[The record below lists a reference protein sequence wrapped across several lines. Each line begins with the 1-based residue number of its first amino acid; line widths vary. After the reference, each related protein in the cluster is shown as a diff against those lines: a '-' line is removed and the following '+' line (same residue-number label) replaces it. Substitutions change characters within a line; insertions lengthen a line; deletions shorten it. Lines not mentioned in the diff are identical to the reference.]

1 MNLPI
6 GTLLQGGRYEILRYI
21 SSGGFG
27 CTYEARDNKF
37 KSKVKSVAIKE
48 FFVKDFC
55 NRDPESN
62 SVLVATQSK
71 TELIERLQQ
80 KFIEEA
86 EALYDLAHPNIVRV
100 TDKFEE
106 NNTAYYVMDY
116 IDGRSLGKLID
127 EKGPLGEAEAIGYI
141 KQIASALGFVHSHN
155 RLHLDVKPQN
165 IMIDQSGKAVLIDF
179 GVSKQYDEVNGE
191 NTSTLLGCTPGYAPI
206 EQSGNGVSEFYPS
219 TDIYALGATLYKA
232 LTGKTP
238 LPAHQRAS
246 SKRLKELKF
255 PERISPAT
263 REAVECSM
271 QLYVDNRPQS
281 VEEFLSLLERTDNR
295 ELGEGLIDDADVE
308 VTVLPDERV
317 QRTDNRVQRVNVKAV
332 EAENEETRA
341 VEKKTEQPTVK
352 NNEPVEPKKNHTAW
366 VVAVVVLLG
375 VLVGGGLFFAFSG
388 GDSNNGSSN
397 GGNDR
402 LAAHSEEPATTV
414 VIEDTEDE
422 KPIVPAPPVVN
433 TDSIV
438 AARMQAYQDSI
449 DAVNAAQEENRLA
462 EQQAREEAA
471 RLEREEAARRAEQ
484 QAREE
489 AARLEREEQARRERE
504 EAERLARE
512 QQQGISTQKKVDL
525 GLSVCWADWNVGAS
539 SPEGYGNYY
548 AWGETT
554 TKSDY
559 SESSYQYHNGS
570 EFVNIGSNICGT
582 QYDVARAQ
590 WGGSWRLPTKAEFK
604 ELIDRCTWT
613 WTSYKGIAGYK
624 VTGPNGNSI
633 FLPAAG
639 RRLGSEL
646 YYRGSSGYYWSGS
659 LRESSQSYAYG
670 LYFNSGD
677 RSVGSYYREGG
688 CTVRPVCN
696 K

>member
-127 EKGPLGEAEAIGYI
+127 EKGPLGEAEAIDYI

-246 SKRLKELKF
+246 SKRLKELQF
-255 PERISPAT
+255 PEGISPAT

-281 VEEFLSLLERTDNR
+281 VEEFLSLLESTDNR
-295 ELGEGLIDDADVE
+295 EQRIDN
-308 VTVLPDERV
+308 RV
-317 QRTDNRVQRVNVKAV
+317 QSTDNRVQSTDNRVQRVSAKAI
-332 EAENEETRA
+332 EAESEETRA
-341 VEKKTEQPTVK
+341 VEKETEQVAIT
-352 NNEPVEPKKNHTAW
+352 NNEAAKPKKNRIAW
-366 VVAVVVLLG
+366 VVAVLG
-375 VLVGGGLFFAFSG
+375 VLIGCGLFFAFL
-388 GDSNNGSSN
+388 SSD
-397 GGNDR
+397 GND
-402 LAAHSEEPATTV
+402 
-414 VIEDTEDE
+414 D
-422 KPIVPAPPVVN
+422 
-433 TDSIV
+433 
-438 AARMQAYQDSI
+438 
-449 DAVNAAQEENRLA
+449 
-462 EQQAREEAA
+462 
-471 RLEREEAARRAEQ
+471 
-484 QAREE
+484 
-489 AARLEREEQARRERE
+489 
-504 EAERLARE
+504 
-512 QQQGISTQKKVDL
+512 ISTSQKVDL
-525 GLSVCWADWNVGAS
+525 GLSVCWAGWNVGAS

-559 SESSYQYHNGS
+559 TESSYQYHNGS
-570 EFVNIGSNICGT
+570 YYADIGFDIDGT
-582 QYDVARAQ
+582 EYDVARAQ
-590 WGGSWRLPTKAEFK
+590 WGGNWRMPTNAECQ
-604 ELIDRCTWT
+604 ELLDSCTWT
-613 WTSYKGIAGYK
+613 WTSYKGIDGYK

-639 RRLGSEL
+639 HRYGTALKGRGSVGDYWLGSL
-646 YYRGSSGYYWSGS
+646 SY
-659 LRESSQSYAYG
+659 SYAAYRLHFNSADPDISYMDREYG
-670 LYFNSGD
+670 L
-677 RSVGSYYREGG
+677 
-688 CTVRPVCN
+688 TARPVCD

>member
-71 TELIERLQQ
+71 AELIERLQQ

-127 EKGPLGEAEAIGYI
+127 EKGPLGEAEAIDYI

-232 LTGKTP
+232 LTGETP

-246 SKRLKELKF
+246 SKRLKELQF
-255 PERISPAT
+255 PEGISPAT

-281 VEEFLSLLERTDNR
+281 VGEFLSLLERTDKR
-295 ELGEGLIDDADVE
+295 EQSTDK
-308 VTVLPDERV
+308 RV
-317 QRTDNRVQRVNVKAV
+317 QSTDNRVQSTDNRVQWVSAKAI
-332 EAENEETRA
+332 EAESEETRA
-341 VEKKTEQPTVK
+341 LEKETEQVAIT
-352 NNEPVEPKKNHTAW
+352 NNEAAKPKKNRIAW

-375 VLVGGGLFFAFSG
+375 ILVGGGLFFAFLG
-388 GDSNNGSSN
+388 GDSDNGSSN
-397 GGNDR
+397 GGNER
-402 LAAHSEEPATTV
+402 LASHSNEPATTV
-414 VIEDTEDE
+414 VIEDTEE
-422 KPIVPAPPVVN
+422 ETETPQIPAPPVVN

-449 DAVNAAQEENRLA
+449 NAANAAREREEQNRLA

-471 RLEREEAARRAEQ
+471 RREREEAA
-484 QAREE
+484 
-489 AARLEREEQARRERE
+489 
-504 EAERLARE
+504 RLARE

-525 GLSVCWADWNVGAS
+525 GLSVCWAGWNVGAT

-554 TKSDY
+554 TKSSYTEDN
-559 SESSYQYHNGS
+559 SSTYGQSMGS
-570 EFVNIGSNICGT
+570 IAGNST
-582 QYDVARAQ
+582 YDVARAQ
-590 WGGSWRLPTKAEFK
+590 WGGSWRMPTKAEFQ

-613 WTSYKGIAGYK
+613 WTTYNGVNGYK

-639 RRLGSEL
+639 WF
-646 YYRGSSGYYWSGS
+646 GSSLSSRGTFGFYWS
-659 LRESSQSYAYG
+659 ATPC
-670 LYFNSGD
+670 
-677 RSVGSYYREGG
+677 EGG
-688 CTVRPVCN
+688 TYGAYCLRFLSGSHYTDWRDRIYGHCVRPVCN

>member
-62 SVLVATQSK
+62 SVVVATQSK

-127 EKGPLGEAEAIGYI
+127 EKGPLGEAEAIDYI

-232 LTGKTP
+232 LTGETP

-246 SKRLKELKF
+246 SKRLKELQF
-255 PERISPAT
+255 PEGISPAT

-281 VEEFLSLLERTDNR
+281 VGEFLSLLERTDNR
-295 ELGEGLIDDADVE
+295 VQRTDNRVQR
-308 VTVLPDERV
+308 TDERV
-317 QRTDNRVQRVNVKAV
+317 QSTDNRVQRVNVKAI
-332 EAENEETRA
+332 EAESEETRA
-341 VEKKTEQPTVK
+341 VEKETEQVAIT
-352 NNEPVEPKKNHTAW
+352 NNEAAKPKKNRIAW
-366 VVAVVVLLG
+366 VVAVVLLLG
-375 VLVGGGLFFAFSG
+375 ILVGGGLFFAFSG
-388 GDSNNGSSN
+388 SDSDNGSSN
-397 GGNDR
+397 GGNER
-402 LAAHSEEPATTV
+402 LAAHSNEPATTV
-414 VIEDTEDE
+414 VIEDTEE
-422 KPIVPAPPVVN
+422 ETETPIKPAPPVVN

-449 DAVNAAQEENRLA
+449 DAVNAA
-462 EQQAREEAA
+462 
-471 RLEREEAARRAEQ
+471 
-484 QAREE
+484 
-489 AARLEREEQARRERE
+489 RERE

-525 GLSVCWADWNVGAS
+525 GLSVCWAGWNVGAS

-559 SESSYQYHNGS
+559 SRSSYQYYNGS
-570 EFVNIGSNICGT
+570 DYVNIGSNISGT
-582 QYDVARAQ
+582 RYDVARAQ
-590 WGGSWRLPTKAEFK
+590 WGGSWRLPTMAEFE
-604 ELIDRCTWT
+604 ELVDRCTWT
-613 WTSYKGIAGYK
+613 WTTYNGVNGYK

-639 RRLGSEL
+639 RRNGTEFNF
-646 YYRGSSGYYWSGS
+646 RGSGGLYWSGS
-659 LRESSQSYAYG
+659 LNVGIQCFAYNLVFESGYSHVGYDDRELG
-670 LYFNSGD
+670 L
-677 RSVGSYYREGG
+677 
-688 CTVRPVCN
+688 TVRPVCN

>member
-71 TELIERLQQ
+71 AELIERLQQ

-86 EALYDLAHPNIVRV
+86 EALYDLAHPNIVSV

-106 NNTAYYVMDY
+106 NNTAYYVMEY

-127 EKGPLGEAEAIGYI
+127 EKGPLGEAEAIDYI

-232 LTGKTP
+232 LTGETP

-246 SKRLKELKF
+246 SKRLKELQF
-255 PERISPAT
+255 PEGISPAT

-281 VEEFLSLLERTDNR
+281 VAEFLELLKGSKGHRAPKASKDLSE
-295 ELGEGLIDDADVE
+295 E
-308 VTVLPDERV
+308 TVMPSGA
-317 QRTDNRVQRVNVKAV
+317 QNPKAI
-332 EAENEETRA
+332 EAENEEPRA
-341 VEKKTEQPTVK
+341 LEKEPEKVAVT
-352 NNEPVEPKKNHTAW
+352 NNESAEPKKNRTAW
-366 VVAVVVLLG
+366 VVAEVVLLG
-375 VLVGGGLFFAFSG
+375 VLIGGGLFFAFL
-388 GDSNNGSSN
+388 

-402 LAAHSEEPATTV
+402 LASHSNEPATTV

-422 KPIVPAPPVVN
+422 KPTVPATPVVN

-438 AARMQAYQDSI
+438 AARKQAYQDSI
-449 DAVNAAQEENRLA
+449 DAANAAR
-462 EQQAREEAA
+462 
-471 RLEREEAARRAEQ
+471 EREEAA
-484 QAREE
+484 
-489 AARLEREEQARRERE
+489 
-504 EAERLARE
+504 RLARE

-525 GLSVCWADWNVGAS
+525 GLSVCWAGWNVGAS

-559 SESSYQYHNGS
+559 SKSSYQYHNGS
-570 EFVNIGSNICGT
+570 EYVNIGSNISGT
-582 QYDVARAQ
+582 RYDVARAQ
-590 WGGSWRLPTKAEFK
+590 WSGSWRMPTKAEFQ
-604 ELIDRCTWT
+604 ELIDRCTWI
-613 WTSYKGIAGYK
+613 WTTYNGVNGYK

-639 RRLGSEL
+639 NRGGTEF
-646 YYRGSSGYYWSGS
+646 YYRGSYGLYWSGS
-659 LRESSQSYAYG
+659 LDESSQGCAYVLFFG
-670 LYFNSGD
+670 SGD
-677 RSVGSYYREGG
+677 RYVGCNPRGLG
-688 CTVRPVCN
+688 RTVRPVCD

>member
-127 EKGPLGEAEAIGYI
+127 EKGPLGEAEAIDYI

-246 SKRLKELKF
+246 SKRLKELQF
-255 PERISPAT
+255 PEGISPAT

-281 VEEFLSLLERTDNR
+281 VAEFLSLLERTDNR
-295 ELGEGLIDDADVE
+295 EQSTDK
-308 VTVLPDERV
+308 RV
-317 QRTDNRVQRVNVKAV
+317 QSTDKRVQSTDKREQRTDNRVQRGNVKAIEV
-332 EAENEETRA
+332 ENEETRA

-375 VLVGGGLFFAFSG
+375 ILVGGGLFFAFSG
-388 GDSNNGSSN
+388 SDSDNGSSN

-402 LAAHSEEPATTV
+402 LAAHSNEPATTV

-449 DAVNAAQEENRLA
+449 DAVNAAREREEQTRLA

-471 RLEREEAARRAEQ
+471 RREREEAA
-484 QAREE
+484 
-489 AARLEREEQARRERE
+489 
-504 EAERLARE
+504 RLARE
-512 QQQGISTQKKVDL
+512 QQQGISTSKKVDL
-525 GLSVCWADWNVGAS
+525 GLSVCWAGWNVGAS

-554 TKSDY
+554 TKSNY
-559 SESSYQYHNGS
+559 SESSYQYLNGS
-570 EFVNIGSNICGT
+570 DYVNIGSNICGT
-582 QYDVARAQ
+582 RYDAARAQ
-590 WGGSWRLPTKAEFK
+590 WGGNWRMPTKAEFE
-604 ELIDRCTWT
+604 ELINRCTWT
-613 WTSYKGIAGYK
+613 WTSYNNVNGYK

-639 RRLGSEL
+639 GRYGTEL
-646 YYRGSSGYYWSGS
+646 LDRGSYGRYWSGS
-659 LRESSQSYAYG
+659 LNESLQSYAYG
-670 LYFNSGD
+670 LSFYSGD
-677 RSVGSYYREGG
+677 RGVNNYFREDGHR
-688 CTVRPVCN
+688 VRPVCD

>member
-62 SVLVATQSK
+62 SVVVATQSK

-127 EKGPLGEAEAIGYI
+127 EKGPLGEAEAIDYI

-165 IMIDQSGKAVLIDF
+165 IMIDRSGKAVLIDF

-232 LTGKTP
+232 LTGETP

-246 SKRLKELKF
+246 SKRLKELQF
-255 PERISPAT
+255 PEGISPAT

-295 ELGEGLIDDADVE
+295 EQSTDNREQSTDN
-308 VTVLPDERV
+308 RV
-317 QRTDNRVQRVNVKAV
+317 QSTDNRVQRVSAKAI
-332 EAENEETRA
+332 EAESEETRA
-341 VEKKTEQPTVK
+341 VEKETEQVAVT
-352 NNEPVEPKKNHTAW
+352 NNEPAEPKKNRTAW
-366 VVAVVVLLG
+366 VVAVVLLLG
-375 VLVGGGLFFAFSG
+375 ILVGGGLFFAFSG
-388 GDSNNGSSN
+388 GDSDNGSNS
-397 GGNDR
+397 GNNER
-402 LAAHSEEPATTV
+402 LASHSNEPATTV

-449 DAVNAAQEENRLA
+449 DAANA
-462 EQQAREEAA
+462 AREEA
-471 RLEREEAARRAEQ
+471 
-484 QAREE
+484 
-489 AARLEREEQARRERE
+489 ARRERE

-525 GLSVCWADWNVGAS
+525 GLSVCWAGWNVGAS

-554 TKSDY
+554 TKSNY
-559 SESSYQYHNGS
+559 TLSSYQYYNGS
-570 EFVNIGSNICGT
+570 DRYRNYSAYVNIGSNISGT
-582 QYDVARAQ
+582 HYDAARAQ
-590 WGGSWRLPTKAEFK
+590 WGGNWRMPTNAECQ
-604 ELIDRCTWT
+604 ELVDRCTWT
-613 WTSYKGIAGYK
+613 WTSYKGIDGYK
-624 VTGPNGNSI
+624 VTGSNGNSI
-633 FLPAAG
+633 FLPAGGERFGTA
-639 RRLGSEL
+639 LCDTGSF
-646 YYRGSSGYYWSGS
+646 GYYWSGS
-659 LRESSQSYAYG
+659 LEESRQGSAFS
-670 LYFNSGD
+670 LYFYSGD
-677 RSVGSYYREGG
+677 RDVLGYILEVGH
-688 CTVRPVCN
+688 TVRPVCN

>member
-106 NNTAYYVMDY
+106 KNTAYYVMDY

-127 EKGPLGEAEAIGYI
+127 EKGPLGEAEAIDYI

-165 IMIDQSGKAVLIDF
+165 IMIDRSGKAVLIDF

-232 LTGKTP
+232 LTGETP

-246 SKRLKELKF
+246 SKRLKELQF
-255 PERISPAT
+255 PKGISPAT

-281 VEEFLSLLERTDNR
+281 VGEFLELLK
-295 ELGEGLIDDADVE
+295 GSKGLRAPKASKDLSE
-308 VTVLPDERV
+308 ETVMPSGA
-317 QRTDNRVQRVNVKAV
+317 QKAKAV
-332 EAENEETRA
+332 EVDNEETRA
-341 VEKKTEQPTVK
+341 LEKEPEQVAIT
-352 NNEPVEPKKNHTAW
+352 NNEPTEPKKNRTAS

-375 VLVGGGLFFAFSG
+375 VLIGGGLFFAFSG
-388 GDSNNGSSN
+388 GDSDNGSN
-397 GGNDR
+397 RGNNDS
-402 LAAHSEEPATTV
+402 LAAHSNEPATTV
-414 VIEDTEDE
+414 VIEDTEE
-422 KPIVPAPPVVN
+422 ETETSIKPAPPVVN

-449 DAVNAAQEENRLA
+449 NAANTV
-462 EQQAREEAA
+462 
-471 RLEREEAARRAEQ
+471 
-484 QAREE
+484 
-489 AARLEREEQARRERE
+489 RERE

-525 GLSVCWADWNVGAS
+525 GLSVCWAGWNVGAT

-570 EFVNIGSNICGT
+570 DYVNIGSNISGT

-590 WGGSWRLPTKAEFK
+590 WGGSWRMPTKAEFQ
-604 ELIDRCTWT
+604 ELKDRCTWT
-613 WTSYKGIAGYK
+613 WTTYNNVNGYK

-639 RRLGSEL
+639 SRDGSEL
-646 YYRGSSGYYWSGS
+646 NSRGSNGDYWSGS
-659 LRESSQSYAYG
+659 LSEGGQSHVYS
-670 LYFNSGD
+670 LDFNSG
-677 RSVGSYYREGG
+677 RRGVYISCRLLGRP
-688 CTVRPVCN
+688 VRPVCN